1 MGGLDKYLKMDFTEY
16 FQRRKFK
23 KRKYSKLLESNKSI
37 SRNLILIFFFFAIK
51 LRKIG
56 EKYTSNNSEKLFHF
70 TGFFGLNFTI
80 FFSDQKFY
88 EDILVIVV

>member
-1 MGGLDKYLKMDFTEY
+1 MK
-16 FQRRKFK
+16 RVAWINIK
-23 KRKYSKLLESNKSI
+23 KWI
-37 SRNLILIFFFFAIK
+37 SRNFFKEENFK